1 VEQLNFPFVEK
12 YSERNRVRFMPAGL
26 QCLSSI
32 FLKFGR
38 MCSFTSTYAMCNSLA
53 QFSVASEKIL
63 SYKVNLMT
71 MLCMQKRKK
80 RNKMSFLPRKVLTL
94 NKRKVTCC
102 SLFPLR
108 GRIQLSI
115 HPIQFVPIKW
125 GLYGR
130 YLRIC
135 CVILI

>member
-1 VEQLNFPFVEK
+1 MEQLNFPFVEK
-12 YSERNRVRFMPAGL
+12 YSERNRVRSMPAGL
-26 QCLSSI
+26 QCISSI

-38 MCSFTSTYAMCNSLA
+38 ICSFTSTYAMCNSLA
-53 QFSVASEKIL
+53 QFSGTSEKIL
-63 SYKVNLMT
+63 SCKVYLMT
-71 MLCMQKRKK
+71 MLCMQKKR

-102 SLFPLR
+102 SLFRLR